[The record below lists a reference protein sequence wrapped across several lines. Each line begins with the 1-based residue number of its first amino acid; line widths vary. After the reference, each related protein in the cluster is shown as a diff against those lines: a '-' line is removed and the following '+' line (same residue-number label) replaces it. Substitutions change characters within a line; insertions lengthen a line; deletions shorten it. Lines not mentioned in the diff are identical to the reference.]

1 MMGLSPSELYD
12 LELREFFACHAGW
25 LKREEQHL
33 QQQWEVARYMAASII
48 SPWMNSAKSIY
59 EMLPL
64 PWDAPTKV
72 DAQNLDYDP
81 NDMDARRAHVEK
93 ILNRQIL

>member
-1 MMGLSPSELYD
+1 
-12 LELREFFACHAGW
+12 
-25 LKREEQHL
+25 
-33 QQQWEVARYMAASII
+33 MAASII

-64 PWDAPTKV
+64 PWDAPIKAEGV
-72 DAQNLDYDP
+72 QLDYDP

>member
-1 MMGLSPSELYD
+1 MMGLSPSELYA

-25 LKREEQHL
+25 LKCEEQR
-33 QQQWEVARYMAASII
+33 QRQQWEVARYTAASII
-48 SPWMNSAKSIY
+48 SPWMQSAKSIY

-64 PWDAPTKV
+64 PWDAPIKR